1 MNIFFKIAEKD
12 IPTLLDIYAKGTKKK
27 NKKSRYKRIKYEVW
41 KILKTAESWQ
51 IRFNDNLINSD
62 PSMYSI
68 LKNQIKVYVI
78 YRDPKIEE
86 KKYEAFEFWINDDS
100 FGSFLQDMRK
110 EGVLQKMDINFINA
124 GTAADTIGEC
134 ISSLSS
140 TAYGLDCLTVEGC
153 DCCIDTPTNTYSV
166 GYSTIHKNEYNN
178 NAIFNGEIATKENK
192 GDKKNMNNTGINFD
206 FGTCEKD
213 SVRMSMYGIAVK
225 NTAGEWVSYDAKTD
239 SVINVDIFNF
249 NGGKYLFKMPVALKD
264 VKKGDTIIHNKVP
277 MFISKIEDGKI
288 FAVDPAAGEEKCV
301 LLTKNMFGFD
311 FATKVVSLFD
321 MGVAVA
327 PSKDSPFGNMWPLL
341 LADGNID
348 PMMLMMMNGNM
359 KNMDPMMMYLL
370 MDKSNNK
377 DTGLLLWAM
386 MNK

>member
-1 MNIFFKIAEKD
+1 MDTYFKIAVKD
-12 IPTLLDIYAKGTKKK
+12 IPTLLDIYAEGTKKK
-27 NKKSRYKRIKYEVW
+27 NKKSRYKRIKYEIW
-41 KILKTAESWQ
+41 KILKAAESWQ
-51 IRFNDNLINSD
+51 IRLNDNPD
-62 PSMYSI
+62 PCYNI
-68 LKNQIKVYVI
+68 LKNKFMVFAI
-78 YRDPKIEE
+78 YSDPKIGE
-86 KKYEAFEFWINDDS
+86 KKYEAFEFRINDDS

-110 EGVLQKMDINFINA
+110 EGVLQKMDSSFAELSVAEDSVGKII
-124 GTAADTIGEC
+124 DT
-134 ISSLSS
+134 LSTS
-140 TAYGLDCLTVEGC
+140 GYGLDYEAAKRYDYCIDTSPSAYSTDCLTV
-153 DCCIDTPTNTYSV
+153 S
-166 GYSTIHKNEYNN
+166 KNDVIFHGE
-178 NAIFNGEIATKENK
+178 AIGIKENK
-192 GDKKNMNNTGINFD
+192 GDIKNMNNTGINFD

-213 SVRMSMYGIAVK
+213 NVRMSMYGIAVK

-288 FAVDPAAGEEKCV
+288 FAVDPVAGEQKCV

-321 MGVAVA
+321 MGVAAA

-341 LADGNID
+341 LADGNVD

-359 KNMDPMMMYLL
+359 KDMDPMMMYLL